1 MSFGAVENLLKP
13 SRSTIIELLKR
24 HGSMSVEGLA
34 KALGVSRVS
43 IRRHL
48 ALLERDE
55 LIRYE
60 QERHERG
67 RPRFIFRLTEKA
79 DCLFPRAYDDFA
91 RDILV
96 QMEQKFGRPALESVF
111 LARADELIARLKA
124 ECAGLSFDHS
134 VKRLTQIINEKGYVA
149 DCRRQPDGSFHLTQ
163 RNCPTEAIAV
173 AYPQVCEQE
182 LRIYREVLGCEVIR
196 ECRISMGAQT
206 CGYRIVPP
214 NRLSLRVLPS
224 R

>member
-1 MSFGAVENLLKP
+1 
-13 SRSTIIELLKR
+13 
-24 HGSMSVEGLA
+24 MSVEGLA

-48 ALLERDE
+48 ALLERDG

-67 RPRFIFRLTEKA
+67 RPRFIFHLTEKA

-91 RDILV
+91 REILA
-96 QMEQKFGRPALESVF
+96 QMEQKFGRATLESIF

-124 ECAGLSFDHS
+124 ECDGLSFDQS
-134 VKRLTQIINEKGYVA
+134 VKRLTQVINEKGYVA

-196 ECRISMGAQT
+196 ECRISLGAQT
-206 CGYRIVPP
+206 CGYRIVPA
-214 NRLSLRVLPS
+214 NKLSLRVLPS